1 MLKEGNE
8 EAERSKKNDE
18 EAAGSE
24 KNDEEAPAQTR
35 TQLIKRL
42 LKRYIVG
49 QEDEEGI
56 QFEMATTPVNQ
67 DRLNR
72 SILQAPVEGMLQ

>member
-1 MLKEGNE
+1 MLKQGNE
-8 EAERSKKNDE
+8 EAERSNKNNE
-18 EAAGSE
+18 EAE
-24 KNDEEAPAQTR
+24 RNKKNDEEAPAQTR

-42 LKRYIVG
+42 LKRFIVG

-56 QFEMATTPVNQ
+56 QFQMATTPVNQ

-72 SILQAPVEGMLQ
+72 SMLQAPVEGMLQ